1 MISNDDNTPPY
12 AEEIPGRQRLLYLCT
27 TRLTGIDDDD
37 GSVTPVDN
45 SLKVRCMSLTVS
57 TDPRE
62 LG

>member
-45 SLKVRCMSLTVS
+45 PLKIRGMPLNIS
-57 TDPRE
+57 TD
-62 LG
+62 LQKLV